1 MLLLKICKIWISI
14 FQFRIFFVIKRST
27 TCGIDKKKQTKKNT
41 TNKYMQPVSYACTEG
56 HALEPTIP
64 SALLNQS

>member
-27 TCGIDKKKQTKKNT
+27 TCGIDKKTKQKNT